1 MSGRPHYWDELIGPG
16 PPPVKTRHGWLLV
29 YHGVAT
35 HFRSVNIYQ
44 AGAALLDLEDPTR
57 VLART
62 GDNILEPRETW
73 ELTGQVP
80 NVVFPGGLTVDH
92 LDDEGF
98 APDEAEVRIY
108 YGAADTAVGL
118 AQTTIGELVAACR
131 SASGKGGR

>member
-1 MSGRPHYWDELIGPG
+1 
-16 PPPVKTRHGWLLV
+16 
-29 YHGVAT
+29 VAT

-44 AGAALLDLEDPTR
+44 AGAVLLDLEEPTR

-62 GDNILEPRETW
+62 RDNILEPRETW

-80 NVVFPGGLTVDH
+80 NVVFPGGLTVDL

-98 APDEAEVRIY
+98 APDEATVRIY

-118 AQTTIGELVAACR
+118 AQTTIGELVAACG
-131 SASGKGGR
+131 SASGKESRF